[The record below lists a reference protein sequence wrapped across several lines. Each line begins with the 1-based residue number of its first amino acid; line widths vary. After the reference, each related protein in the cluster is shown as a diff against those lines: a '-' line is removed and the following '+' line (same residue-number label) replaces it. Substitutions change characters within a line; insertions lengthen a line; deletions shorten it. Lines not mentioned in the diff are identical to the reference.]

1 MRHQK
6 IKSLNNPLVFL
17 KTPLLA
23 VVCILLFGFSVQNAS
38 AADLIRIDG
47 SSTVY
52 PITEAVAEEYQIKN
66 RSARITIGISGS
78 GGGFKKFCRGE
89 TAFSNASRPIKAG
102 EMKLCKKNGIPFL
115 ELPVAYDGLA
125 VLVNPKNDWANDITV
140 AELKLIWEPKA
151 QGKLNHWNKIR
162 PHWPKKEIHLFGPGV
177 DSGTFDYF
185 TEAIVGKAQASR
197 GDFTSSEDDNILVQG
212 ISNDRYALGYFG
224 FAYYVENK
232 KKLKLLP
239 VDAGKGPISPSP
251 KTIESGSYYLTR
263 PLLIYVNKNALSKPE
278 VRSFLDFYLEE
289 GPSLAQEVGY
299 VPLPNNIR
307 KMVKL
312 RVKKG
317 TVGSMYKGMEG
328 LNQSLS
334 SLLNASE

>member
-1 MRHQK
+1 MAF
-6 IKSLNNPLVFL
+6 IKN
-17 KTPLLA
+17 PLLA
-23 VVCILLFGFSVQNAS
+23 WAYVLLVGFSVQIAS
-38 AADLIRIDG
+38 AADLIKIDG

-89 TAFSNASRPIKAG
+89 TAFSNASRPIKAE
-102 EMKLCKKNGIPFL
+102 EMKLCEKKGIPFL
-115 ELPVAYDGLA
+115 EVPVAYDGLA
-125 VLVNPKNDWANDITV
+125 ILVNPKNDWANDITV
-140 AELKLIWEPKA
+140 AELKLIWGPSA
-151 QGKLNHWNKIR
+151 QGKLTHWNQIR

-185 TEAIVGKAQASR
+185 TEAIVGEAQASR

-224 FAYYVENK
+224 FAYYAENK
-232 KKLKLLP
+232 NKLKLLP
-239 VDAGKGPISPSP
+239 VDAGKGPIAPSP
-251 KTIESGSYYLTR
+251 KTVEGGTYYLAR
-263 PLLIYVNKNALSKPE
+263 PLLIYVNKNALSRPE
-278 VRSFLDFYLEE
+278 IKDFLDFYLEE

-299 VPLPNNIR
+299 ISLPGNLM
-307 KMVKL
+307 KMIKS
-312 RVKKG
+312 RVKKNK
-317 TVGSMYKGMEG
+317 VGSMYQGKGG

-334 SLLNASE
+334 SLLGISN